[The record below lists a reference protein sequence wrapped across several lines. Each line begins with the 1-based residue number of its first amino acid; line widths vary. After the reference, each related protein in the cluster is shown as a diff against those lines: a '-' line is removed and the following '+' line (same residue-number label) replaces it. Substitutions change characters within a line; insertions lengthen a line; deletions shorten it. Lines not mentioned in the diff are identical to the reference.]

1 MAGVATAFGL
11 LKYRNTE
18 NLGDEI
24 QSLAAR
30 RFLPRVDRTIDRDRL
45 HWLGWKGAP
54 LKLIM
59 NGWFTH
65 RPEHWPPHPAI
76 DPLLLSFH
84 LSDQM
89 TPYGFSAAEA
99 LVVGEN
105 AAWLR
110 AHGPVG
116 ARDEW
121 TLDLL
126 HRNGID
132 AWLSGC
138 LTLTLER
145 PADVPRERYI
155 VLNDVDDEI
164 HQLTRKHTRA
174 AIVKSTHLDR
184 TTRSAAHRFAKAEQL
199 LRLYAGAG
207 YVVTSRLHCALP
219 CLAMGTPL
227 LLVQRETP
235 GKRFSGLSRLVPTVV
250 QAEYADRLR
259 TLRLDR
265 PPANPS
271 NHLAMRDDLERRC
284 RHFASNTIS

>member
-1 MAGVATAFGL
+1 MAGIATAFGL
-11 LKYRNTE
+11 LKYRRTE

-45 HWLGWKGAP
+45 HRLGWKGTP
-54 LKLIM
+54 FKLIM

-65 RPEHWPPHPAI
+65 RPDNWPPHPAI

-84 LSDQM
+84 LTDQM
-89 TPYGFSAAEA
+89 TTYGFSAAEV

-121 TLDLL
+121 TLDLM
-126 HRNGID
+126 HKNGID

-138 LTLTLER
+138 LTLTLQR
-145 PADVPRERYI
+145 PPDVSRERYI

-164 HQLTRKHTRA
+164 YQLTRKHTRA
-174 AIVKSTHLDR
+174 EIVRSTHLDR
-184 TTRSAAHRFAKAEQL
+184 TTRSTGHRFAKAEQL

-227 LLVQRETP
+227 LLVRRATP
-235 GKRFSGLSRLVPTVV
+235 SKRFSGLSQLVPTVV
-250 QAEYADRLR
+250 QSGYADRLG
-259 TLRLDR
+259 TLSLDE

-271 NHLAMRDDLERRC
+271 HHLVMRDDLERRC
-284 RHFASNTIS
+284 RHFVLNAAS

>member
-1 MAGVATAFGL
+1 
-11 LKYRNTE
+11 
-18 NLGDEI
+18 
-24 QSLAAR
+24 
-30 RFLPRVDRTIDRDRL
+30 
-45 HWLGWKGAP
+45 
-54 LKLIM
+54 M

-65 RPEHWPPHPAI
+65 EPENWPPHPAI

-89 TPYGFSAAEA
+89 TMYGFSAAEA

-126 HRNGID
+126 HRNGIE

-138 LTLTLER
+138 LTLTLQR

-164 HQLTRKHTRA
+164 HQLTRKQTGA

-184 TTRSAAHRFAKAEQL
+184 ITRSSGRRFAKAEQL
-199 LRLYAGAG
+199 LRLYAGAA

-235 GKRFSGLSRLVPTVV
+235 GKRFGGLSRLVPTVV
-250 QAEYADRLR
+250 QSEYADRLS
-259 TLRLDR
+259 TLHLDQ

-271 NHLAMRDDLERRC
+271 DHLVMRDDLERRC
-284 RHFASNTIS
+284 RHFVSNALSSTGPAPAL